1 MRYKKAISTLVA
13 TVILVLI
20 TVSAGSIIWGA
31 VAPMITQS
39 MQLSQACLN
48 AKVWIDTQSGYSCY
62 DEANKQVKFM
72 IARGAEEFN
81 LDGVAVG
88 LVSGAKTVT
97 KNIMSGTAN
106 LLAYFVFDEGS
117 GNVTADTSG
126 NGNIGQ
132 VVGAQ
137 WSNGKYG
144 KALLFNG
151 INSSLN
157 STISSNYD
165 DEITIEGWVIANS
178 SGWQQ
183 VLGKPNSFYLET
195 NGTDF
200 NASLYIDGGW
210 R

>member
-1 MRYKKAISTLVA
+1 MRYKKAVSALVA
-13 TVILVLI
+13 AVILILI
-20 TVSAGSIIWGA
+20 TVSAAGVIWSA
-31 VAPMITQS
+31 VMPMITGS
-39 MQLSQACLN
+39 MQLNQACMN

-62 DEANKQVKFM
+62 DEVNKQVKFM

-81 LDGVAVG
+81 LVGVSVG
-88 LVSGAKTVT
+88 LVSGAKTLS
-97 KNIMSGTAN
+97 KEIRSGTAN
-106 LLAYFVFDEGS
+106 LLSYFMFDEGS
-117 GNVTADTSG
+117 GNVTADSSG
-126 NGNIGQ
+126 NLNTGQ

-137 WSNGKYG
+137 WSSGKHG
-144 KALLFNG
+144 RALLFDG

-157 STISSNYD
+157 STISSGYS
-165 DEITIEGWVIANS
+165 DEITIEAWVIANS

>member
-1 MRYKKAISTLVA
+1 
-13 TVILVLI
+13 
-20 TVSAGSIIWGA
+20 
-31 VAPMITQS
+31 
-39 MQLSQACLN
+39 
-48 AKVWIDTQSGYSCY
+48 
-62 DEANKQVKFM
+62 M

-106 LLAYFVFDEGS
+106 LLAYFTFDEGS
-117 GNVTADTSG
+117 GNLTYDTSG
-126 NGNIGQ
+126 NGNTGQ
-132 VVGAQ
+132 VTGAQ
-137 WSNGKYG
+137 WANGKYG

-151 INSSLN
+151 INDYLN